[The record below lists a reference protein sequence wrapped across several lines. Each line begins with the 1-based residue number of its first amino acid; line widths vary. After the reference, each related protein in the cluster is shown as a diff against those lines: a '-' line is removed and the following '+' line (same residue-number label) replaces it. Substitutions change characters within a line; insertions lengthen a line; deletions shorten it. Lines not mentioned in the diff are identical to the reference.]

1 MGNEKDQKVKEAVL
15 AAVQDDAGKK
25 KLPCPD
31 ALRIAKENDVAP
43 ALVGRICNEEKIKIR
58 HCALGCF

>member
-1 MGNEKDQKVKEAVL
+1 MGNDNDQKLKEAVL
-15 AAVQDDAGKK
+15 AAAKDDGGKK

-31 ALRIAKENDVAP
+31 ALRIAEEHGVAP
-43 ALVGRICNEEKIKIR
+43 AVVGRICDEEKIKIR

>member
-1 MGNEKDQKVKEAVL
+1 MEKEKEQEVKDAIL
-15 AAVQDDAGKK
+15 AATREEDGRK

-31 ALRIAKENDVAP
+31 ALRIAEENAVSPDVI
-43 ALVGRICNEEKIKIR
+43 GRICNEEKIKIR